1 MLHRYTLILF
11 LFGTSLFSCSKS
23 DDTSNGTGTAAKT
36 MLNVSYGSAALQNMD
51 IYLPANRNSNTK
63 VMFIIHGGGWSGGD
77 KSDMNPYVDTMKRRK
92 PDYAIININYRLA
105 LSGSNLFP
113 TQENDVKQAIE
124 FIYTHRNEYTIS
136 DRFVLVGASAGGHL
150 ALLQGYKYDAPVKP
164 KAIIDFFGPTDMKDM
179 YEHPVLTG
187 GDLPILAV
195 MGATPQQDSLL
206 YAHSSPI
213 NYVSATCPPTMI
225 LQGGA
230 DVIVNPLQSQTLYAR
245 LQLAGI
251 PAQLAFYPS
260 QGHGWIGPDLTDS
273 FNQIDAFLNSYVP

>member
-1 MLHRYTLILF
+1 MYQRFTLILS
-11 LFGTSLFSCSKS
+11 LFCLSLFSCSKS
-23 DDTSNGTGTAAKT
+23 NDASNAEGSAAKT
-36 MLNVSYGSAALQNMD
+36 MLNVAYGSASLQAMD
-51 IYLPANRNSNTK
+51 IYLPANRNNNTK

-77 KSDMNPYVDTMKRRK
+77 KSDMNAYVDTMKRRK
-92 PDYAIININYRLA
+92 PDYAIVNINYRLA
-105 LSGSNLFP
+105 LNGNNLFP

-124 FIYTHRNEYTIS
+124 FVYTHRNEYTIS
-136 DRFVLVGASAGGHL
+136 DKFVLVGASAGGHL

-164 KAIIDFFGPTDMKDM
+164 KAIVDFFGPTDMKEM
-179 YEHPVLTG
+179 YENPVLAG

-213 NYVSATCPPTMI
+213 NYVAAACPPTMI

-245 LQLAGI
+245 LQSAGV
-251 PAQLAFYPS
+251 ASRLAFYPT
-260 QGHGWIGPDLTDS
+260 QGHGWIGADLTDS
-273 FNQIDAFLNSYVP
+273 FNQIDAFLNTYVP

>member
-1 MLHRYTLILF
+1 MYQRFTLILS
-11 LFGTSLFSCSKS
+11 LFCISLFSCSKS
-23 DDTSNGTGTAAKT
+23 NDASNAEGSAAKT
-36 MLNVSYGSAALQNMD
+36 MLNVAYGSASLHAMD

-77 KSDMNPYVDTMKRRK
+77 KADMNAYVDTMKRRK
-92 PDYAIININYRLA
+92 PDYAIVNINYRLA
-105 LSGSNLFP
+105 LNGNNLFP

-150 ALLQGYKYDAPVKP
+150 ALLQGFKYDAPVKP
-164 KAIIDFFGPTDMKDM
+164 KAIIDFFGPTDMKEM
-179 YEHPVLTG
+179 YENPVLAG
-187 GDLPILAV
+187 GDLPILGV

-213 NYVSATCPPTMI
+213 NYVSANCTPTMI

-245 LQLAGI
+245 LQSAGV
-251 PAQLAFYPS
+251 ASRLAFYPT
-260 QGHGWIGPDLTDS
+260 QGHGWIGADLTDS
-273 FNQIDAFLNSYVP
+273 FNQIDAFLNTYVP